1 MIIEGIHQDKTK
13 IGLCFSPNFPIF
25 VEIQFKLKMNEF
37 VVSELKNSIAEI
49 TFGTPKSNSLPGAI
63 LEKLA
68 QTILDEGAK
77 DEVKAILVKSQ
88 GEKAFCAGASFDE
101 LLEIEE
107 LEKSTKFFGGFA
119 KVLNAMRN
127 CGKIVVVRVQG
138 KTTGGGVGIACGADY
153 CFAVKDAALALTEI
167 NLGIGPFVIGPYVER
182 KIGKSQFSAM
192 AIDADF
198 RSAEWAE
205 QHNIYHS
212 VSENIAEMDAKME
225 TFLQTL
231 ASRSSDA
238 LALIKKVSWEG
249 TDHFNELMPARIHMS
264 ASLILEDSAKK
275 SIGAIKERLRSK

>member
-1 MIIEGIHQDKTK
+1 MED
-13 IGLCFSPNFPIF
+13 F
-25 VEIQFKLKMNEF
+25 VLA
-37 VVSELKNSIAEI
+37 ELKNGISRI

-68 QTILDEGAK
+68 ETILNEAQK
-77 DEVKAILVKSQ
+77 AEVKAILVQSV

-101 LLEIEE
+101 LLQIEE
-107 LEKSTKFFGGFA
+107 LETSKTFFGGFA

-153 CFAVKDAALALTEI
+153 CFATESASLALTEI

-182 KIGKSQFSAM
+182 KIGRSQFTAL

-198 RSAEWAE
+198 RSAAWAE

-212 VSENIAEMDAKME
+212 VSPTIEAMDEKLE
-225 TFLQTL
+225 QFLSTL
-231 ASRSSDA
+231 AGRSEDA
-238 LALIKKVSWEG
+238 LSLIKKVSWEG
-249 TDHFNELMPARIHMS
+249 TEHFNELMPARIHMS

-275 SIGAIKERLRSK
+275 NIEAIKVRLRAKA

>member
-1 MIIEGIHQDKTK
+1 MEFIVFTFLRKSGISYFCKNPIK
-13 IGLCFSPNFPIF
+13 I
-25 VEIQFKLKMNEF
+25 KMSEF
-37 VVSELKNSIAEI
+37 VASEIKNNIAEI

-68 QTILDEGAK
+68 ATILEEGAK
-77 DEVKAILVKSQ
+77 DEVKAILVKSD

-101 LLEIEE
+101 LLAIEE
-107 LEKSTKFFGGFA
+107 LEASTQFFGGFA

-153 CFAVKDAALALTEI
+153 CFATKDSALALTEI

-212 VSENIAEMDAKME
+212 VSDSIQEMDEKLE
-225 TFLQTL
+225 KFLQTL
-231 ASRSSDA
+231 ASRSTDA

-275 SIGAIKERLRSK
+275 NIESIKERLRVK

>member
-1 MIIEGIHQDKTK
+1 MHHN
-13 IGLCFSPNFPIF
+13 FSGSPLFSIF
-25 VEIQFKLKMNEF
+25 VRIQLKIKMNEF
-37 VVSELKNSIAEI
+37 VASEIKNNIAEI

-68 QTILDEGAK
+68 QTILDEGTK
-77 DEVKAILVKSQ
+77 EEVKAILVKSE

-101 LLEIEE
+101 LLAIEE
-107 LEKSTKFFGGFA
+107 LEASTKFFGGFA

-153 CFAVKDAALALTEI
+153 CFATKDSALALTEI

-182 KIGKSQFSAM
+182 KIGKSQFAAM

-205 QHNIYHS
+205 QHNVYHS
-212 VSENIAEMDAKME
+212 VSENIEEMDSKLDKFM
-225 TFLQTL
+225 QTL

-275 SIGAIKERLRSK
+275 NIEGIKERLRAK

>member
-1 MIIEGIHQDKTK
+1 MSD
-13 IGLCFSPNFPIF
+13 F
-25 VEIQFKLKMNEF
+25 VTSEI
-37 VVSELKNSIAEI
+37 KNNIAEI
-49 TFGTPKSNSLPGAI
+49 TFGTAKSNSLPGAI

-68 QTILDEGAK
+68 QTILDEGTK
-77 DEVKAILVKSQ
+77 KEVKAILLKSA

-101 LLEIEE
+101 LLEIDE
-107 LEKSTKFFGGFA
+107 LEASTKFFGGFA

-138 KTTGGGVGIACGADY
+138 KTTGGGVGLACGADY
-153 CFAVKDAALALTEI
+153 CFATKDSALALTEI
-167 NLGIGPFVIGPYVER
+167 NLGIGPFVIGPFVER

-205 QHNIYHS
+205 THNIYHS
-212 VSENIAEMDAKME
+212 VSENIADME
-225 TFLQTL
+225 LQLGIFLEKLST
-231 ASRSSDA
+231 RSDEA

-249 TDHFNELMPARIHMS
+249 TEHFDELMPARIHMS

-275 SIGAIKERLRSK
+275 NIEKIKENLRAK

>member
-1 MIIEGIHQDKTK
+1 MPSTFLALKIIALTFSKVLYLVLLYKSKKTK
-13 IGLCFSPNFPIF
+13 MSDF
-25 VEIQFKLKMNEF
+25 VTSEI
-37 VVSELKNSIAEI
+37 KNNIAEI
-49 TFGTPKSNSLPGAI
+49 TFGTAKSNALPGVI

-68 QTILDEGAK
+68 ETILEEGAK
-77 DEVKAILVKSQ
+77 NEVKAILIKSE

-101 LLEIEE
+101 LLAIDE
-107 LEKSTKFFGGFA
+107 LEVSTKFFGGFA

-153 CFAVKDAALALTEI
+153 CFATKDSALALTEI

-212 VSENIAEMDAKME
+212 VSENIAEMDSKLE
-225 TFLQTL
+225 KFLNTL
-231 ASRSSDA
+231 STRNEDA

-249 TDHFNELMPARIHMS
+249 TEHFNELMPARIHMS

-275 SIGAIKERLRSK
+275 NIEAIKERLRNK

>member
-1 MIIEGIHQDKTK
+1 MNT
-13 IGLCFSPNFPIF
+13 F
-25 VEIQFKLKMNEF
+25 VT
-37 VVSELKNSIAEI
+37 SELKNNISEI
-49 TFGTPKSNSLPGAI
+49 TFGTPKSNSLPGHI

-77 DEVKAILVKSQ
+77 KEVKAILLKSS

-107 LEKSTKFFGGFA
+107 LEASKRFFGGFA

-153 CFAVKDAALALTEI
+153 CFATRDAALALTEI

-182 KIGKSQFSAM
+182 KIGKSAYGAM
-192 AIDADF
+192 SIDADF
-198 RSAEWAE
+198 RSADWAE
-205 QHNIYHS
+205 QHDVYHS
-212 VSENIAEMDAKME
+212 VSDSISEMDEKLNVFLE
-225 TFLQTL
+225 TL
-231 ASRSSDA
+231 SKRSDDA
-238 LALIKKVSWEG
+238 LTLIKKVSWEG
-249 TDHFNELMPARIHMS
+249 TEHFENLMPERIHMS

-275 SIGAIKERLRSK
+275 NIEKIKERLRTK

>member
-1 MIIEGIHQDKTK
+1 MEA
-13 IGLCFSPNFPIF
+13 F
-25 VEIQFKLKMNEF
+25 VHT
-37 VVSELKNSIAEI
+37 ELKNNIAEI
-49 TFGTPKSNSLPGAI
+49 TFGTPKSNSLPGHI

-68 QTILDEGAK
+68 QTILNEGAK
-77 DEVKAILVKSQ
+77 KEVKAILIKSA

-107 LEKSTKFFGGFA
+107 LETSKKFFGGFA

-153 CFAVKDAALALTEI
+153 CFATKDSALALTEI

-198 RSAEWAE
+198 RSADWAE

-212 VSENIAEMDAKME
+212 VSDSISEMDEKLSE
-225 TFLQTL
+225 FLVKL
-231 ASRSSDA
+231 SLRSDEA

-249 TDHFNELMPARIHMS
+249 TEHFDQLMPERILMS
-264 ASLILEDSAKK
+264 ASLILEDSAKEN
-275 SIGAIKERLRSK
+275 IGKIKERLRVK